1 MSVLTVGGHRFAAG
15 LYWLEREGAG
25 SVARN
30 ARAFKRPWHVHWGEQ
45 TGYAAD
51 EESPKGCPS
60 LAASLQ
66 ARIAAPTWMALVEAD
81 DGRLALVKARDGAFL
96 ADGDEVFADRES
108 ALAAFERARGE
119 RESSPGPG
127 GSSEAVSSTVP
138 ESSSVPVSSAAPEGS
153 SVGWALHAT
162 PGLVKDAG
170 AGSST
175 VSEIDPASLA
185 DDPAMRLAAAPL
197 SMLGLP
203 KVGRFLALAVMVAG
217 GAFVWTQ
224 RGTLWELIAGPEEAA
239 EAEQAPVV
247 PPVTAILDAGALLA
261 GCRQAL
267 MAYPPYLPAWRTER
281 IACEGRFA
289 DIALIGVR
297 TELEDRAVLMV
308 HWRLGSGRPEPPH
321 RRIAETHLS
330 DWYAASVNADRA
342 WAVMPL
348 EPVLRL
354 GEDIPPSLLDF
365 REAVDRHFGA
375 RGTRIEYPMQGD
387 GIEVRVTTGRVPF
400 RLADAVSAVP
410 GLELVRLVRDGA
422 GEWRLEGR
430 RVSPV
435 SMPRERFEQ
444 AVRPVAQPVAQP
456 PAKLEG
462 AASDPIGGAAGEAAG
477 TAGDAAGSAVNHT
490 ANDGGSG
497 S

>member
-1 MSVLTVGGHRFAAG
+1 MSVLTVGGRRFAAG

-30 ARAFKRPWHVHWGEQ
+30 ARAFKRPWHVHWGGQ

-96 ADGDEVFADRES
+96 ADGDEVFSDRES

-119 RESSPGPG
+119 SNSSPGPG

-138 ESSSVPVSSAAPEGS
+138 ESSSV
-153 SVGWALHAT
+153 GWALHGT

-170 AGSST
+170 AGSSPVPGSSP
-175 VSEIDPASLA
+175 VSEIDPASLV

-224 RGTLWELIAGPEEAA
+224 RGTIWDLIAGPEEAA
-239 EAEQAPVV
+239 EAEQAPVE
-247 PPVTAILDAGALLA
+247 PPVTAMLDAGALLA

-281 IACEGRFA
+281 ISCEGRFA

-297 TELEDRAVLMV
+297 PELEDRAVLTV
-308 HWRLGSGRPEPPH
+308 RWRLGSGRPEPLH

-342 WAVMPL
+342 WAVTPL

-354 GEDIPPSLLDF
+354 GEATPPSLLEF
-365 REAVDRHFGA
+365 RKAVDRHFGA

-387 GIEVRVTTGRVPF
+387 GIELRVTTGRVPF
-400 RLADAVSAVP
+400 RLADAVSALP
-410 GLELVRLVRDGA
+410 GLELVRLVQDGA
-422 GEWRLEGR
+422 GQWRLEGR

-444 AVRPVAQPVAQP
+444 AVRPVTESLTQSVAQPVAQP
-456 PAKLEG
+456 LAKLEG
-462 AASDPIGGAAGEAAG
+462 PASDPIGGAAGEAS
-477 TAGDAAGSAVNHT
+477 GSAVNHT